1 MADARL
7 LREAAVKA
15 GSAVVSRFHRLRSGG
30 RAGDAGVTAG
40 VLTLHADEDYDG
52 GEELIQ
58 RTLPIPL

>member
-1 MADARL
+1 LADARL

-15 GSAVVSRFHRLRSGG
+15 GSAVVRRFHRLRSGG
-30 RAGDAGVTAG
+30 RAGDAGVTTG
-40 VLTLHADEDYDG
+40 VLTLNADQNYHR